1 VTGVAA
7 GSERLASRAS
17 TRAERSRWSAREVRG
32 LALGLGAAVVVRLVL
47 LPAVGYRYDMDQF
60 VIWTHGLAIGRFG
73 DAYRMDLSFPPVM
86 VYVFGILAALEAGF
100 RTATDATDTWIRILM
115 KVPGSLADL
124 GLAVTVAFALRRR
137 PGWAVVAGLGVALHP
152 AALWVSGMWGQYD
165 SVYVLAAL
173 VAFVLAASDR
183 PIPAAV
189 ALSISVMTKPEAVPF
204 LVPFGAWCLARQGF
218 RVSVLAAAAG
228 AGAALVLWAPFLA
241 AGGPA
246 AYLGNLA
253 HYQGEVFT
261 ALSLRAWNF
270 WWLIQQAAG
279 GGFTSDSVAIAGPLS
294 ARTVGFLIAGLA
306 ELVVFLAVWTRPTS
320 RTLALGLACSTL
332 VAFGFLTTMHERYA
346 YGALVFL
353 ALLIDERPLRWI
365 WVAFGVLF
373 TLDIVSAIPTREFG
387 VLLPNDGA
395 VGIAGSLGML
405 GVTAACLWELLAD
418 SRRRDPGS
426 TAGDSAGGSASAG
439 VPPGPVAPRATA

>member
-1 VTGVAA
+1 MGSARLPPRA
-7 GSERLASRAS
+7 GALADG
-17 TRAERSRWSAREVRG
+17 SRWSDRALRA
-32 LALGLGAAVVVRLVL
+32 LALGLGAAVVVRLLL

-60 VIWTHGLAIGRFG
+60 VLWTHGLAVAPFG

-86 VYVFGILAALEAGF
+86 VYVFGVLAALEPGF
-100 RTATDATDTWIRILM
+100 RTATDATDTWIRMLM

-124 GLAVTVAFALRRR
+124 GLAVTVAFALRRH
-137 PGWAVVAGLGVALHP
+137 PAWALVAGIGIALHP
-152 AALWVSGMWGQYD
+152 AALWVSGLWGQYD
-165 SVYVLAAL
+165 SIYVLAAL

-183 PIPAAV
+183 PLPAAV
-189 ALSISVMTKPEAVPF
+189 ALAVSVMTKPEALPF
-204 LVPFGAWCLARQGF
+204 LVPFAAWYLARQGF
-218 RVSVLAAAAG
+218 RVSVLALAAAG
-228 AGAALVLWAPFLA
+228 ATTLFLWAPFLA

-279 GGFTSDSVAIAGPLS
+279 GGFSSDSVAIAGPLS
-294 ARTVGFLIAGLA
+294 ARAVGFLLAGLG
-306 ELVVFLAVWTRPTS
+306 ELVVFLAVWTRPTT

-353 ALLIDERPLRWI
+353 AVLIDDRAVRWT
-365 WVAFGVLF
+365 WLAFGVVF
-373 TLDIVSAIPTREFG
+373 TLDIVSAIPTRELG
-387 VLLPNDGA
+387 PLLPSDGG
-395 VGIAGSLGML
+395 VGIAGSLAML
-405 GVTAACLWELLAD
+405 GVTAACLWQLLAGT
-418 SRRRDPGS
+418 RRGDADPI
-426 TAGDSAGGSASAG
+426 AGEPDRTSGAADAPAAPAA
-439 VPPGPVAPRATA
+439 PPATA